1 MHELH
6 LLNWAASVLWSSPP
20 HGMLKFNVY
29 GVARGK
35 PGPVEVGG
43 VLRNSN
49 GNIFLIF
56 SKPVGSVTS
65 MKLRF

>member
-20 HGMLKFNVY
+20 HGVLKFNVE
-29 GVARGK
+29 GAIRGK
-35 PGPVEVGG
+35 PRPVEVGG
-43 VLRNSN
+43 ILRISN
-49 GNIFLIF
+49 DNIFLIF
-56 SKPVGSVTS
+56 SKQVVPITS